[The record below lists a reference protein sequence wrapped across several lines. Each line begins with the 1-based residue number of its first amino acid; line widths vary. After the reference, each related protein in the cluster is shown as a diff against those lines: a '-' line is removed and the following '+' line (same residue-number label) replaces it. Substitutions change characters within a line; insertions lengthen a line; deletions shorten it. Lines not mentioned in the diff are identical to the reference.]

1 MGSFFMR
8 VVGYQ
13 NLHRLGP
20 FDRIEAKDSP
30 DSHRR
35 PLMSQTQ
42 QSNRISSVHFSFVM
56 GAYF

>member
-1 MGSFFMR
+1 MR

-42 QSNRISSVHFSFVM
+42 QSNRMSSVHFSFVM